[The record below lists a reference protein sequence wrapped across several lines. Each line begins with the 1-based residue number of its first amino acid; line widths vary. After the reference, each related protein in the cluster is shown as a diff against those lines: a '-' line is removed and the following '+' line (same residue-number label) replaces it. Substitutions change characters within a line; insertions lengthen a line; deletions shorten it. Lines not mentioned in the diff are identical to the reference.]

1 MAILDMLKN
10 ALQQPERPVGD
21 PAELAKARASAYD
34 ELFQGRPVRVLSHEL
49 FSKPKM
55 GGRVDVMLYK
65 LEFRVS
71 GQFQVAVTSGMSDYA
86 MKSGKGRGT
95 IRRELIQYFREPRP
109 QDLARLHDMAWLP
122 LAQRY
127 ELDYFHTAGPHPVEM
142 PGSIFLPSL
151 VQNHAEFEM
160 KLDRDEV
167 KLLWH
172 VPLTQSELDYKLQH
186 GTDALLGKMQ
196 ECQFPWI
203 FDAKTRVPMV

>member
-1 MAILDMLKN
+1 MLKN
-10 ALQQPERPVGD
+10 ALQQPERPAGD
-21 PAELAKARASAYD
+21 PAEFAKLRAIAYD
-34 ELFQGRPVRVLSHEL
+34 ELFQGPALRVMSHEL

-65 LEFRVS
+65 LEFRS
-71 GQFQVAVTSGMSDYA
+71 TGEFQVAVTSGLSDYA
-86 MKSGKGRGT
+86 MKLPKGAGVL
-95 IRRELIQYFREPRP
+95 RRELIQYFRDPRP

-127 ELDYFHTAGPHPVEM
+127 SLDYFHTVGPHPVEW

-151 VQNHAEFEM
+151 VQNHAKFEM
-160 KLDRDEV
+160 KLGGDEV

-186 GTDALLGKMQ
+186 GADALLGKLE
-196 ECQFPWI
+196 ECQLPWI
-203 FDAKTRVPMV
+203 FDPQTRVPMV